1 LWKRFLWRSLRYS
14 SDCRVAHFPLY
25 RSHRLHLTKKLKIA
39 FLGLIVIIIIGT
51 LGYYLLEGWSF
62 VDSLYTTIITLS
74 TVGYGD
80 FYPQTESGRVFTIV
94 LVIFG
99 VGTMLYTVGL
109 LTETMVEGRL
119 RMILGRGKLEKM
131 ISKMNNHYIIC
142 GCGRIGHLIG
152 KELAAEKVPFIVIDN
167 DPETIQKAE
176 DRDFIYYKG
185 DATEDKTL
193 LGSGIKRA
201 KGIVCAL
208 PTDALNLYV
217 ILTAKELNPKIFILS
232 RSEEEASEHR
242 LIRAGADRVMSP
254 YTLGGMRMAM
264 AILRP
269 AMLDFIEITTR
280 RQSLELRME
289 ELPVGDSSSIVGK
302 SLEQSEIRQKYG
314 LIIVAVKKDSGKM
327 IFNPLANYIIEKGDR
342 MIAMGEDDN
351 VARFAGVCAV
361 DKSG

>member
-1 LWKRFLWRSLRYS
+1 MHWTRN
-14 SDCRVAHFPLY
+14 
-25 RSHRLHLTKKLKIA
+25 LKFA
-39 FLGLIVIIIIGT
+39 FLSLFIIFCIGT
-51 LGYYLLEGWSF
+51 VGFHFLEGWDF
-62 VDSLYTTIITLS
+62 VDALYTTAITLS

-80 FYPQTESGRVFTIV
+80 FYPKTEGGRIFTVV

-119 RMILGRGKLEKM
+119 RTLLGRGRLEKK
-131 ISKMNNHYIIC
+131 IGKMENHYIIC
-142 GCGRIGHLIG
+142 GCGRIGYLICQ
-152 KELAAEKVPFIVIDN
+152 ELAEEKIDFVVVDN
-167 DPETIQKAE
+167 NPEVLQKVE
-176 DRDFIYYKG
+176 EEGFIYYNG
-185 DATEDKTL
+185 DATDDKTL
-193 LGSGIKRA
+193 IGAGVKKA
-201 KGIVCAL
+201 KGLVCVL
-208 PTDALNLYV
+208 PTDALNLYL

-242 LIRAGADRVMSP
+242 LVRAGADRVMSP

-289 ELPVGDSSSIVGK
+289 ELAICDGSHVIGK
-302 SLEQSEIRQKYG
+302 SLGESEIRQQYG

-327 IFNPLANYIIEKGDR
+327 IFNPLANYIIEKGDKL
-342 MIAMGEDDN
+342 IALGEEEN
-351 VARFAGVCAV
+351 VTRFSQVCV
-361 DKSG
+361 G